1 MEDADVA
8 CHGREG
14 CCDALPPAALAPAP
28 HPPHS
33 KGLLLAT
40 NHMRPLVPVC
50 RHTLFASISSSTR
63 LLALSWMMKRS
74 GSMVRKLMRDA
85 GLLPGP
91 E

>member
-1 MEDADVA
+1 
-8 CHGREG
+8 
-14 CCDALPPAALAPAP
+14 
-28 HPPHS
+28 
-33 KGLLLAT
+33 
-40 NHMRPLVPVC
+40 MRPLVPVC
-50 RHTLFASISSSTR
+50 RHTLVASISSSTR